1 MTLWIALLSPMAQAA
16 SLKALDVAALPGDRV
31 ELKLAFDEPPPALR
45 ATPRITG
52 ADRTGSAGC
61 RQSIGEQNP

>member
-31 ELKLAFDEPPPALR
+31 ELKLAFDGRHRPSGLHHS
-45 ATPRITG
+45 ITG